1 MAYLMAV
8 RNDKDLSWDS
18 GYRKLTLPPYNTK
31 LRIDA
36 KAVQCAAA
44 FPSIS
49 KEEVG
54 LMFFDSRFRPVRAA
68 KWLCPLAVALVL
80 MIFAPA
86 ARAQD
91 PDIAKK
97 LGDFDAYMAQTL
109 KDWNTPG
116 IGVGIVVNDKL
127 VFAKGYGYRDYEKKL
142 PFTPTTLQQI
152 ASNSK
157 LFTAVAAG
165 MLVEEGKLTWDKPV
179 RDSVPTIQFYN
190 DQLNNNITLRDM
202 LSHRTGVTRHDS
214 IWFKSPFTRKELFDK
229 LKYLEPQEPMRQ
241 TFLYNN
247 LMFSAVGEII
257 ELKSGQRW
265 EQFVRERI
273 LTPLSMTSTSYSISD
288 MTQRPD
294 HGVPFR
300 EKRDSFEL
308 YKIPYYED
316 TEGVAPAGAIIS
328 NVDDLSHWL
337 IALMNDGKY
346 NGKQVLPAKV
356 LKETLQPAIGLPNTL
371 GEALGYW
378 ELLNPAYGMGRQTVS
393 YRGHLLTF
401 HGGDLPGFHS
411 QISFMPNDKI
421 GVIVL
426 VISDHSAPLYN
437 IVSYNVYERLL
448 GMDQTPW
455 SQRRLQQRL
464 ANKKAGT
471 EARAKAG
478 ADRVPNTKPSHPLS
492 SYVAEY
498 ENPAY
503 GILKIGLTGDQLQV
517 AFHEFQFP
525 MTHFHYDRFDTPDD
539 EQYGRLSVNFRTNP
553 QGDVDSAVISLDEA
567 EVTFTRKPET
577 LDAKLMQSLAGTYLT
592 PSKVK
597 FQVSY
602 QPGAG
607 LALEFPGAPPQQL
620 IPIKGLQF
628 RTQRFADVIYEF
640 VLENGQAKALKERD
654 PSGEFTYT
662 RQ

>member
-1 MAYLMAV
+1 MASGPGV
-8 RNDKDLSWDS
+8 RAQAPDI
-18 GYRKLTLPPYNTK
+18 TTK
-31 LRIDA
+31 L
-36 KAVQCAAA
+36 
-44 FPSIS
+44 
-49 KEEVG
+49 G
-54 LMFFDSRFRPVRAA
+54 GFDS
-68 KWLCPLAVALVL
+68 
-80 MIFAPA
+80 
-86 ARAQD
+86 
-91 PDIAKK
+91 
-97 LGDFDAYMAQTL
+97 YMEQVL

-142 PFTPTTLQQI
+142 PFTPATQCQI

-179 RDSVPTIQFYN
+179 RESVPTIQFYN
-190 DQLNNNITLRDM
+190 DQLNNNVTLRDM
-202 LSHRTGVTRHDS
+202 LAHRTGVTRHDS
-214 IWFKSPFTRKELFDK
+214 IWFKSPFTRKELFEK

-247 LMFSAVGEII
+247 LMYAAAGNII
-257 ELKSGQRW
+257 ELKSGKTW

-273 LTPLSMTSTSYSISD
+273 FTPLDMNMTTYAISD
-288 MTQRPD
+288 MMQHPD

-328 NVDDLSHWL
+328 NIDELSHWL

-346 NGKQVLPAKV
+346 NGKQVLPANV
-356 LKETLQPAIGLPNTL
+356 LKATLQPAIGLPNTL
-371 GEALGYW
+371 GESLGFW
-378 ELLNPAYGMGRQTVS
+378 ELLNPAYGMGRQTAA
-393 YRGHLLTF
+393 YRGHLITY

-411 QISFMPNDKI
+411 QVSFLPNDKI

-437 IVSYNVYERLL
+437 VVSYNVYERLL

-464 ANKKAGT
+464 AGKKAGT

-478 ADRVPNTKPSHPLS
+478 GDRVPNTKPSHALAD
-492 SYVAEY
+492 YAGDY

-503 GILKIGLTGDQLQV
+503 GILKIGLKSEALQFG
-517 AFHEFQFP
+517 FHAFQFP
-525 MTHFHYDRFDTPDD
+525 LSHFHYDRFDTPDD
-539 EQYGRLSVNFRTNP
+539 EQYGKFSVNFRTNP
-553 QGDVDSAVISLDEA
+553 QGDIDNAVISLDES
-567 EVTFTRKPET
+567 EVIFTRKPET
-577 LDAKLMQSLAGTYLT
+577 LDPALLEKLAGVYLT
-592 PSKVK
+592 PTKVK
-597 FQVSY
+597 FQVLY
-602 QPGAG
+602 QPGSG
-607 LALEFPGAPPQQL
+607 LSLSFPGGPPIKL
-620 IPIKGLQF
+620 IPIKGLKF
-628 RTQRFADVIYEF
+628 RTPQFADNIYEF
-640 VLENGQAKALKERD
+640 AVENGKVTALKQRD
-654 PSGEFTYT
+654 PSGEFTFP

>member
-68 KWLCPLAVALVL
+68 KWFCPLAVALVL

-411 QISFMPNDKI
+411 QVSFMPNDKI

-553 QGDVDSAVISLDEA
+553 QGDVDTAVISLDEA

-577 LDAKLMQSLAGTYLT
+577 LDTKLLQSLAGTYLT

-640 VLENGQAKALKERD
+640 VLENGHAKALKERD